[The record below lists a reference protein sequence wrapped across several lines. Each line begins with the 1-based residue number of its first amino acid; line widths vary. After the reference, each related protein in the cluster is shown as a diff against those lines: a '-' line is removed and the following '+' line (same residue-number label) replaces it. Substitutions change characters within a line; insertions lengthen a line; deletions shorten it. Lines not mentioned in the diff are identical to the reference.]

1 MKLARFAHAG
11 QIKYGVVEEK
21 NGAEYLRELPDSP
34 FGEIRPAEERIP
46 MIEVQLLAPC
56 TPTKIVAVGLNYVDH
71 ARELGMAIPEE
82 PVIFMKPLSTLIGP
96 GGAIRYPAMSR
107 RVEYEAELAIV
118 IKDTVKD
125 LRPEEAK
132 KHILGYSCY
141 NDVTA
146 RDLQKKDGQ
155 WTRAKSFDTFGPMGP
170 VITDEIDPDN
180 APISLFVNGQ
190 KRQTSSTSNFIFPV
204 ATVVSFISQIMPLYP
219 GDVIATG
226 TPPGVGELKPGD
238 EVEVLIEGIGRLR
251 NKVVG

>member
-1 MKLARFAHAG
+1 MKLARYAHAG
-11 QIKYGVVEEK
+11 QVKYGVVEGED
-21 NGAEYLRELPDSP
+21 GAEYLRELPDGP
-34 FGEIRPAEERIP
+34 FGEIQPAKERIP
-46 MIEVQLLAPC
+46 MAQAQVLAPC

-118 IKDTVKD
+118 IKDAVKD